1 VPTVRLI
8 DADGSNKGVVDT
20 RDAID
25 MARRKHLDLIEVA
38 PNSDPPVCRIFDFG
52 RFQYEREK
60 KEREAKKMQKQFEL
74 KGVRIRPKTS
84 DHHLTFKIR
93 AARRFLAA
101 GNKVKIQLKF
111 KGREDR
117 LLHVAERMMRR
128 VVAETADLALVE
140 VPPSM
145 EAKTMNLV
153 LAPTAATLAAANLKS
168 TQDRIQAERAEDEA
182 QGFAEEAVDLDAD
195 TEEDDDDDDETTS
208 AEQPAPIPVERLQE
222 HKERE
227 KKLANREKTRNKR
240 AEEQYGL
247 P

>member
-1 VPTVRLI
+1 MR
-8 DADGSNKGVVDT
+8 
-20 RDAID
+20 
-25 MARRKHLDLIEVA
+25 
-38 PNSDPPVCRIFDFG
+38 
-52 RFQYEREK
+52 
-60 KEREAKKMQKQFEL
+60 